1 MSTLSQWCFVWD
13 FRRLQEDPPA
23 EVSGAQSKNIMVWDA
38 VILGPEGISFED
50 RQCKLSMEFTEV
62 CPNKPPTIG
71 FVSKML
77 HLNVYTESSIC
88 LDILQNHWSLTYD
101 VSSTLTSSQSLL
113 DNPSPNSPASSQAAT
128 LYQENKKGYEKRVS
142 VTVEQT

>member
-50 RQCKLSMEFTEV
+50 
-62 CPNKPPTIG
+62 
-71 FVSKML
+71 
-77 HLNVYTESSIC
+77 VYTESSIC